1 MGLLS
6 GAVAAGAARQRAE
19 DCGAGDIAQA
29 AGPHPPGLAGQSH
42 LTY

>member
-6 GAVAAGAARQRAE
+6 GAVAPGAARQRTE
-19 DCGAGDIAQA
+19 DCGAGNIAQA
-29 AGPHPPGLAGQSH
+29 AGPHPPRPAGQSH